1 MSTSICGA
9 TTIEW
14 PSAGA
19 TIQIAKEA
27 RIVCFTVMIH
37 IQVDTVTIREHR
49 MEGVPLDTDVVNKLS
64 LNTEVRHEVLGS
76 MTYVDAVMPI
86 APACLLI
93 HSP

>member
-1 MSTSICGA
+1 MSTTICGA
-9 TTIEW
+9 TAIEW

-27 RIVCFTVMIH
+27 RIVCFSVMIH
-37 IQVDTVTIREHR
+37 VQVDTVTAREHC
-49 MEGVPLDTDVVNKLS
+49 MEGVPLDTDVVNKLG
-64 LNTEVRHEVLGS
+64 LNTEVRYEVLGS
-76 MTYVDAVMPI
+76 MTYVDAVMTI